1 METKVLAVNPMDLIL
16 SDSSMGAIFKM
27 GELMAGCKATM
38 PDHLRGNTGDCVAI
52 VMQAHQWGM
61 NPFAVAQKT
70 HLVNGT
76 LGYESQLVNAVI
88 SSSTAVQGR
97 FKYKAVGDWSQV
109 AKKGWGLAE
118 EKGLGVQ
125 VGAFLAGDDE
135 ITWGE
140 TVWLATVGTR
150 NSPLWKT
157 APYQQLCYLSLKYWS
172 RLYTPD
178 VLLGVYDKEDIEQ
191 PSERK
196 EREIN
201 PAQHKASDLN
211 TMFSDTK
218 KEAPKKQAAAEPEF
232 IPKEENNAPT
242 QFQLIK
248 DHISSVV
255 DAQGYGEAAAMYNKA
270 LEQKSCSVDDLNALL
285 ALLNALH
292 AKLSA

>member
-1 METKVLAVNPMDLIL
+1 MTEQNNELLPTVSTAPMDLIL
-16 SDSSMGAIFKM
+16 NDNAMGAIFKM
-27 GELMAGCKATM
+27 GELMANCKATI
-38 PDHLRGNTGDCVAI
+38 PAHLKGNTGDCVAI

-97 FKYKAVGDWSQV
+97 FKYRPVGDWSKV
-109 AKKGWGLAE
+109 AKKGWGLSE
-118 EKGLGVQ
+118 ENGLGVQ
-125 VGAFLAGDDE
+125 VGAILSGENE

-157 APYQQLCYLSLKYWS
+157 APYQQLCYLALKYWS

-191 PSERK
+191 P
-196 EREIN
+196 
-201 PAQHKASDLN
+201 
-211 TMFSDTK
+211 T
-218 KEAPKKQAAAEPEF
+218 
-232 IPKEENNAPT
+232 
-242 QFQLIK
+242 
-248 DHISSVV
+248 DHRTR
-255 DAQGYGEAAAMYNKA
+255 N
-270 LEQKSCSVDDLNALL
+270 
-285 ALLNALH
+285 
-292 AKLSA
+292 

>member
-1 METKVLAVNPMDLIL
+1 MTEQNNQVATTSPMELIL
-16 SDSSMGAIFKM
+16 NDGAMSAIFKM
-27 GELMAGCKATM
+27 GDLMANCKATI
-38 PDHLRGNTGDCVAI
+38 PAHLKGNTGDCVAI

-97 FKYKAVGDWSQV
+97 FKYQAVGDWSKV
-109 AKKGWGLAE
+109 AKKGWSLNDE
-118 EKGLGVQ
+118 SGLGVK
-125 VGAFLAGDDE
+125 VGATLSGEDE

-140 TVWLATVGTR
+140 TIWLATVGTR

-157 APYQQLCYLSLKYWS
+157 APYQQLCYLALKYWS

-191 PSERK
+191 PSERT

-201 PAQHKASDLN
+201 PVTSADDLN
-211 TMFSDTK
+211 AAFSDTK
-218 KEAPKKQAAAEPEF
+218 KKAAVKAPIEAEF
-232 IPKEENNAPT
+232 IPKQEEQS
-242 QFQLIK
+242 QFEIIK
-248 DHISSVV
+248 AQVLEV
-255 DAQGYGEAAAMYNKA
+255 ADAEGFNSIVNMYNSAHNDQLCTIDELNELVSLIEK
-270 LEQKSCSVDDLNALL
+270 KRGDLNL
-285 ALLNALH
+285 
-292 AKLSA
+292 